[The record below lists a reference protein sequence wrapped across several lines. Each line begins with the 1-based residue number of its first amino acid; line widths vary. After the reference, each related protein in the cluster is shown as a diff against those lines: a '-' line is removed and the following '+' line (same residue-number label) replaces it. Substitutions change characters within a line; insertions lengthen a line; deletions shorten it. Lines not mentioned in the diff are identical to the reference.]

1 MMKLYVGNL
10 AWESTESDLTELFSK
25 YGNVVSA
32 TIITDKNTGRGKGFG
47 FVEMGDKA
55 EGEAAI
61 KALNEKE
68 FAGRNLNVNEARP
81 REDRPSQNRY

>member
-47 FVEMGDKA
+47 FVEMGEKA

>member
-1 MMKLYVGNL
+1 MKLYVGNL

>member
-1 MMKLYVGNL
+1 MKLYVGNL
-10 AWESTESDLTELFSK
+10 SWETTESELNTLFSEHGK
-25 YGNVVSA
+25 VVSA

-47 FVEMGDKA
+47 FVEMGEKA

-68 FAGRNLNVNEARP
+68 FGGRNLNVNEARP